1 MTNQTQASETLRI
14 PVIEEVLHVGKRL
27 TDTGR
32 GVRLHK
38 SVSEEAW
45 RIDETLMKQVLELN
59 HVPIN
64 TWVAADALPVQRHE
78 GQTLIIPVLEEVL
91 VIEKRVLLKEEIRIT
106 VKTESRQT
114 SKRVVLSKEQV
125 SAERF
130 DDAAEIPTSSFEGNR
145 ND

>member
-1 MTNQTQASETLRI
+1 MANQSKSQPTLRF
-14 PVIEEVLHVGKRL
+14 PVIEEVLHVDKRV
-27 TDTGR
+27 TDSGH

-45 RIDETLMKQVLELN
+45 RIEETLKQQVLDMT

-64 TWVAADALPVQRHE
+64 VWVTADALPVQRQE
-78 GQTLIIPVLEEVL
+78 GPTLIIPVLEEVL
-91 VIEKRVLLKEEIRIT
+91 VIEKRIRLKEEIRIT
-106 VKTESRQT
+106 VKTETRQA
-114 SKRVVLSKEQV
+114 SKHIVLREEHV

-130 DDAAEIPTSSFEGNR
+130 DESAANPPSFFEGDR

>member
-1 MTNQTQASETLRI
+1 MANQSKSQPTLRF
-14 PVIEEVLHVGKRL
+14 PVIEEVLHVDKRV
-27 TDTGR
+27 TDSGR

-45 RIDETLMKQVLELN
+45 RIEETLNQQVLDMT

-64 TWVAADALPVQRHE
+64 AWVTADALPVQRQE
-78 GQTLIIPVLEEVL
+78 GPTLIIPVLEEVL
-91 VIEKRVLLKEEIRIT
+91 VIEKRIRLKEEIRIT
-106 VKTESRQT
+106 VKTEAHQT
-114 SKRVVLSKEQV
+114 SKRIVLRKEHV

-130 DDAAEIPTSSFEGNR
+130 DESAANPTSSFEGDR

>member
-1 MTNQTQASETLRI
+1 MAHRSESQPTLRF
-14 PVIEEVLHVGKRL
+14 PVIEEVLHVDKRVA
-27 TDTGR
+27 DSGR

-45 RIDETLMKQVLELN
+45 RIEETLKQQVLDMT

-64 TWVAADALPVQRHE
+64 AWVTADALPVQRQE
-78 GQTLIIPVLEEVL
+78 GPTLIIPVLEEVL
-91 VIEKRVLLKEEIRIT
+91 VIEKRIRLKEEIRIT
-106 VKTESRQT
+106 VKTETRQT
-114 SKRVVLSKEQV
+114 SKRIVLREEHV

-130 DDAAEIPTSSFEGNR
+130 DESAANPPASFEGDR

>member
-1 MTNQTQASETLRI
+1 MTHQSEPPESLRI
-14 PVIEEVLHVGKRL
+14 PVIEEILHVGKRV

-38 SVSEEAW
+38 SVSEEVW
-45 RIDETLMKQVLELN
+45 RIDETLMQQVLDLT

-64 TWVAADALPVQRHE
+64 AWVQADALPVQRQE
-78 GQTLIIPVLEEVL
+78 GSTLIIPVLEEVL
-91 VIEKRVLLKEEIRIT
+91 VIEKRIRLKEEIRLT
-106 VKTESRQT
+106 VKTQAHQT
-114 SKRVVLSKEQV
+114 SERIVLRKEHI

-130 DDAAEIPTSSFEGNR
+130 DTPAANPASSFEGDQ